1 MAYKFQHGDAIL
13 SGALDQEGS
22 IDIKDDGS
30 GEFELKHGGDTI
42 INSSKALGGVTSLS
56 ASTSVS
62 GRDLVLDVGGK
73 VGISTDTDLLT
84 LTANTVT
91 AAGALKSTAGGISG
105 SARIDGFGLRIDTGG
120 VIGTAGDNDLLT
132 LNNGSLVVAGE
143 VQPATVSASARID
156 GFGLRIDTGGVIGT
170 AGDNDLLTLNNNSL
184 VVAGAGTFSGG
195 NLAASAGAVSG
206 STGLAGRGVT
216 IDVGGKIGISTDNDL
231 ITLTANNVA
240 IDGALSA
247 STRIDGRGLQID
259 TGGVIGTAGDT
270 DLLTL
275 NNDSLVVAGE
285 VQPLTVSASARID
298 GAGLRV
304 DTGGVIGTAGD
315 NDLLTLNNGSLVVAG
330 EVQPLTVSA
339 SARIDGFGLR
349 IDTGGTIGTAGDTDL
364 LTLANGALQVA
375 GEVSSSGEADALA
388 YNAESFSIKN
398 VDFIDGS
405 SNITAAG
412 LSGSGNLLAAGTV
425 RFDGVAAATIDED
438 NDFFYILDADD
449 SLMKKE
455 AVGDVVTTLAGDGLE
470 NSGNKFRLNI
480 NGLAAAVVDVA
491 NDSIAIVDANGSNE
505 SKKESI
511 ADLVDA
517 IAGAGL
523 AASNGVLST
532 QAGAVTSIRTDGAV
546 NTTALVEGY
555 NFYTGSVDK
564 SVTLPASP
572 SVGDVVVVKAG
583 NLDAGEKLTVQRA
596 GSHTIDGLTQV
607 ELESDYAA
615 ASFVYLVNNNWGII

>member
-1 MAYKFQHGDAIL
+1 M
-13 SGALDQEGS
+13 
-22 IDIKDDGS
+22 
-30 GEFELKHGGDTI
+30 
-42 INSSKALGGVTSLS
+42 
-56 ASTSVS
+56 
-62 GRDLVLDVGGK
+62 
-73 VGISTDTDLLT
+73 
-84 LTANTVT
+84 
-91 AAGALKSTAGGISG
+91 
-105 SARIDGFGLRIDTGG
+105 
-120 VIGTAGDNDLLT
+120 
-132 LNNGSLVVAGE
+132 
-143 VQPATVSASARID
+143 
-156 GFGLRIDTGGVIGT
+156 
-170 AGDNDLLTLNNNSL
+170 
-184 VVAGAGTFSGG
+184 
-195 NLAASAGAVSG
+195 
-206 STGLAGRGVT
+206 
-216 IDVGGKIGISTDNDL
+216 
-231 ITLTANNVA
+231 
-240 IDGALSA
+240 
-247 STRIDGRGLQID
+247 
-259 TGGVIGTAGDT
+259 
-270 DLLTL
+270 
-275 NNDSLVVAGE
+275 
-285 VQPLTVSASARID
+285 
-298 GAGLRV
+298 
-304 DTGGVIGTAGD
+304 
-315 NDLLTLNNGSLVVAG
+315 
-330 EVQPLTVSA
+330 
-339 SARIDGFGLR
+339 
-349 IDTGGTIGTAGDTDL
+349 
-364 LTLANGALQVA
+364 TLANGALQVA